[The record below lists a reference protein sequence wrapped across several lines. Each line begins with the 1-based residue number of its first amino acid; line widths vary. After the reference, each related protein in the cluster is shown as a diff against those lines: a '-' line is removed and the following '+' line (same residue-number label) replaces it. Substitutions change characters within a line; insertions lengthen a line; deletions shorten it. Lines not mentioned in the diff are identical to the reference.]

1 MKQVFH
7 TSSPTKTQEL
17 AHSFAASLVPG
28 SVLALSGPLGAGK
41 TTFIQALAQGL
52 GVTQRLTSPTFVI
65 LKQYPSPQLPGF
77 FYHLDLYR
85 LTATDDLNSLGLKE
99 LLVESGHIFAIEWP
113 QIALSLLPK
122 DTYYFDFHSTGEL
135 NRQITLTRDES
146 LS

>member
-7 TSSPTKTQEL
+7 TTSPTKTQKL
-17 AHSFAASLVPG
+17 ARSFAASLEPG
-28 SVLALSGPLGAGK
+28 SVLAFSGPLGAGK

-52 GVTQRLTSPTFVI
+52 GVTKRLTSPTFVI
-65 LKQYPSPQLPGF
+65 LKQYSTPQLPGY

-85 LTATDDLNSLGLKE
+85 LSSINDLNSLDLNE
-99 LLVESGHIFAIEWP
+99 LLAESNHIFAIEWP
-113 QIALSLLPK
+113 KIASPLLPK
-122 DTYYFDFHSTGEL
+122 DTYYFDFHPTGEL